1 MKQILLCVTLATAIA
16 SSTLAAHSETVP
28 KTLQQKLST
37 QQLGGSSLS
46 IPGEPCV
53 FIPDDP
59 VLPASRAKQGSSV
72 FIPTEPFRPESAIGI
87 GKKGQNS
94 GNLRMLNPQ
103 PLPPGG

>member
-28 KTLQQKLST
+28 KTLRQKLSN
-37 QQLGGSSLS
+37 QQLGGSGLS

-53 FIPDDP
+53 FIPQEP
-59 VLPASRAKQGSSV
+59 FRPASRV
-72 FIPTEPFRPESAIGI
+72 FIPTEPFRPASVIVTNNKSI
-87 GKKGQNS
+87 NS

-103 PLPPGG
+103 PLPPASKQYTR

>member
-37 QQLGGSSLS
+37 QKIDGSSLS
-46 IPGEPCV
+46 IPMP
-53 FIPDDP
+53 PDP
-59 VLPASRAKQGSSV
+59 IRLKSMTGNGTKW
-72 FIPTEPFRPESAIGI
+72 
-87 GKKGQNS
+87 QNS

-103 PLPPGG
+103 PLPPASKQYTR